1 MDRRWNLGMRIDAA
15 PRSGSINLI
24 DYRLLLARLYDF
36 HVRLEQPAADANRQE
51 RTSSKEPLRLLL
63 PVRGVMASPTQP
75 DHQRGFESFE
85 QIPDAI
91 IVVDR
96 QGTIR
101 YANDHAARLFGH
113 APATLLPHPI

>member
-1 MDRRWNLGMRIDAA
+1 MDRSWNLGMRIDAA

-63 PVRGVMASPTQP
+63 PVR
-75 DHQRGFESFE
+75 
-85 QIPDAI
+85 
-91 IVVDR
+91 
-96 QGTIR
+96 
-101 YANDHAARLFGH
+101 
-113 APATLLPHPI
+113 